1 MSVASLE
8 RPARTGWLDYR
19 TIWRWHFYAGL
30 FCVPFIIILSITGM
44 LYLFKPQV
52 EAWIDRPYDRLALA
66 GPAADADAQ
75 ALAAVAAV
83 PDGRLQSYIL
93 PEPGKAV
100 RVLVRDKGG
109 TLWRVYVHPE
119 NLTILHKV
127 AEEDRLM
134 QQIKRIH
141 GELLMGDGGSLL
153 VELAA
158 CWGIVMVVSG
168 LYLWWPRNGQGWAGT
183 AYPRLRAGG
192 RTFWRD
198 IHAVVGFWI
207 SLLALFLL
215 LTGLPWAT
223 VWGAGF
229 KMARE
234 ATGTSAGRQDWT
246 TSRAAE
252 KVADAAENTAATGH
266 AHAHDP
272 AMMLA
277 GAVGLTEVA
286 AKAASLHIAA
296 PVLINPPKAI
306 DATWAVRGMSQNR
319 PERVSVDLDGMTGE
333 IVYRQDFADRHIID
347 RAVGIGVAAHEGQLF
362 GPFNQALGVA
372 AALGLV
378 LLSVSGAVM
387 WWKRRPTGALGAP
400 PVLRFRGNA
409 ALMAG
414 LLLVFALLL
423 PVLGAS
429 LVIVVL
435 LDLLVLRH
443 LTDARRWLGLKRV
456 S

>member
-75 ALAAVAAV
+75 ALAAVAAI
-83 PDGRLQSYIL
+83 PGGRLQSYIL
-93 PEPGKAV
+93 PEPGQAV

-109 TLWRVYVHPE
+109 ALWRVYVHPE
-119 NLTILHKV
+119 SLAILHKV

-141 GELLMGDGGSLL
+141 GELLMGDRGSLL

-158 CWGIVMVVSG
+158 CWGIVMLVSG

-192 RTFWRD
+192 RIFWRD

-234 ATGTSAGRQDWT
+234 ATGTAAGRQDWT

-252 KVADAAENTAATGH
+252 KAADAAEQANAQHH
-266 AHAHDP
+266 AHSHDT
-272 AMMLA
+272 AMMQA
-277 GAVGLTEVA
+277 GAVGLTEIA
-286 AKAASLHIAA
+286 AKAAALHIPA
-296 PVLINPPKAI
+296 PVLINPPKSAEGP
-306 DATWAVRGMSQNR
+306 WMVRGMSQNR

-333 IVYRQDFADRHIID
+333 MVYRQDFADRHIID

-362 GPFNQALGVA
+362 GAWNQVLGVV

-387 WWKRRPTGALGAP
+387 WWKRRPAGALGAP
-400 PVLRFRGNA
+400 PVLRFRGNVA
-409 ALMAG
+409 VMGGAL
-414 LLLVFALLL
+414 LIFALLL

-429 LVIVVL
+429 LVIIAMI
-435 LDLLVLRH
+435 DLALLRH
-443 LTDARRWLGLKRV
+443 LPDARRWLGLKRV
-456 S
+456 A

>member
-8 RPARTGWLDYR
+8 RPARQGWLDYR

-75 ALAAVAAV
+75 AVAAVAAV
-83 PDGRLQSYIL
+83 PGGRLQSYIL
-93 PEPGKAV
+93 PEPGQAV

-109 TLWRVYVHPE
+109 ALWRVYVHPE
-119 NLTILHKV
+119 SLAILHKV

-141 GELLMGDGGSLL
+141 GELLMGDRGSLL

-158 CWGIVMVVSG
+158 CWGIVMLVSG

-192 RTFWRD
+192 RAFWRD

-234 ATGTSAGRQDWT
+234 ATGTTAGRQDWT

-252 KVADAAENTAATGH
+252 KAADAAEDAAASAH
-266 AHAHDP
+266 AHHHDP

-277 GAVGLTEVA
+277 GAVGLTEIA
-286 AKAASLHIAA
+286 ARAADLHIAG
-296 PVLINPPKAI
+296 PVLINPPKTA
-306 DATWAVRGMSQNR
+306 DGPWAVRGMSQNR
-319 PERVSVDLDGMTGE
+319 PERVSVDLDGMTGA
-333 IVYRQDFADRHIID
+333 VLYRQDFADRHIID

-362 GPFNQALGVA
+362 GPFNQALGVL

-400 PVLRFRGNA
+400 PALRFRGSA
-409 ALMAG
+409 ALMTG

-429 LVIVVL
+429 LIIIGL
-435 LDLLVLRH
+435 LDLLLLRR
-443 LTDARRWLGLKRV
+443 LAGARRWLGLRPV

>member
-1 MSVASLE
+1 MSAASLE

-66 GPAADADAQ
+66 GPAADADTQ
-75 ALAAVAAV
+75 AVAAVAAV
-83 PDGRLQSYIL
+83 PGGRLQSYIL
-93 PEPGKAV
+93 PEPGQAV
-100 RVLVRDKGG
+100 RVLVRDKSG

-119 NLTILHKV
+119 NLSILHKI

-158 CWGIVMVVSG
+158 CWSIVMLVSG

-252 KVADAAENTAATGH
+252 KVADAAENTAPSD
-266 AHAHDP
+266 HAHDP

-277 GAVGLTEVA
+277 GAVGLTEIA

-296 PVLINPPKAI
+296 PVLINPPKA
-306 DATWAVRGMSQNR
+306 AQGTWAVRGMSQNR
-319 PERVSVDLDGMTGE
+319 PERVSVDLDGMTGAVRHRE
-333 IVYRQDFADRHIID
+333 DFADRHIID

-362 GPFNQALGVA
+362 GAWNQALGVL

-378 LLSVSGAVM
+378 LVSVSGAVM
-387 WWKRRPTGALGAP
+387 WWKRRPPGALGAP

-409 ALMAG
+409 MVMTTM
-414 LLLVFALLL
+414 LLAFSLLL

-429 LVIVVL
+429 VIIIAL
-435 LDLLVLRH
+435 LDLAVLRH
-443 LTDARRWLGLKRV
+443 LAVARRWIGLRPV

>member
-8 RPARTGWLDYR
+8 RTARTGWLDYR

-52 EAWIDRPYDRLALA
+52 EAWIDRPYDRLAIS
-66 GPAADADAQ
+66 GPTADADAQ
-75 ALAAVAAV
+75 AVAAVAAI
-83 PDGRLQSYIL
+83 PGGRLQSYIL
-93 PEPGKAV
+93 PEAGKAV
-100 RVLVRDKGG
+100 RVLVRDKDG
-109 TLWRVYVHPE
+109 TVWRVYVHPQS
-119 NLTILHKV
+119 LTILHKV
-127 AEEDRLM
+127 AEDDRLM

-141 GELLMGDGGSLL
+141 GELFLGDGGSLL

-234 ATGTSAGRQDWT
+234 VTGTSAGRQDWT

-252 KVADAAENTAATGH
+252 KAADATEEASAKGH
-266 AHAHDP
+266 MHDP
-272 AMMLA
+272 EMMLV
-277 GAVGLTEVA
+277 GAVGLTEIA
-286 AKAASLHIAA
+286 AKASALHIAG
-296 PVLINPPKAI
+296 PVLISPPKTTNG
-306 DATWAVRGMSQNR
+306 TWAVRGMSQNR
-319 PERVSVDLDGMTGE
+319 PERVSVDMDGMTGE
-333 IVYRQDFADRHIID
+333 TINRQDFADRHIID

-362 GPFNQALGVA
+362 GAWNQALGVL

-378 LLSVSGAVM
+378 LLSISGAVM
-387 WWKRRPTGALGAP
+387 WWKRRPEGTLGAP
-400 PVLRFRGNA
+400 PILRFRGNA
-409 ALMAG
+409 AVMT
-414 LLLVFALLL
+414 LLLLAFSLLL

-429 LVIVVL
+429 VIIVAL
-435 LDLLVLRH
+435 LDIAILRH
-443 LTDARRWLGLKRV
+443 LGGARRWLGLRAV